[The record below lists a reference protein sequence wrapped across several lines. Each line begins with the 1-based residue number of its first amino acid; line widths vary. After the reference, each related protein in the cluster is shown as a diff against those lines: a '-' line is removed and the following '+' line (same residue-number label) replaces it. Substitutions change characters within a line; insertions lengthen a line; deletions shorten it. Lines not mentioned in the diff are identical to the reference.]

1 LDPHTEEL
9 MRAAIS
15 SKALNTVSKERL
27 WRELS
32 LAFEEANTPRA
43 IEALNNAGA
52 LDVLFDRRQIDRARL
67 ERFEQVLKS
76 NPTLDRAVL
85 YTSAILH
92 GNASPVDLEGS
103 GFSQRRARNIMQ
115 IANEISRYADSLSEA
130 STERHRFR
138 LL

>member
-1 LDPHTEEL
+1 VSPGTLEDDLLRRDFSINSMALEVVSGELHDPTGGQGDLKSKVVRVLHDGSFIDDPTRIYRAVRLAARLDFALDPHTEEL

-52 LDVLFDRRQIDRARL
+52 LDVLFDRRQID
-67 ERFEQVLKS
+67 
-76 NPTLDRAVL
+76 
-85 YTSAILH
+85 
-92 GNASPVDLEGS
+92 
-103 GFSQRRARNIMQ
+103 
-115 IANEISRYADSLSEA
+115 
-130 STERHRFR
+130 
-138 LL
+138 